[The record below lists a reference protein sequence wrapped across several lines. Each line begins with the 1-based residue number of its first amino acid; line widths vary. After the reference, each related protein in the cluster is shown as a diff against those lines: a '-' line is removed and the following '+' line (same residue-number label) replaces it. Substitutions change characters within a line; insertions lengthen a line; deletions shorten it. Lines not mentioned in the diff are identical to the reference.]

1 MEAQR
6 GDVSLAIFSC
16 KTYYYAYYTLKEI
29 IIIDYIAMEF
39 TAYAFHE
46 AQFLLCW
53 FMNRRM

>member
-46 AQFLLCW
+46 AQFYYFGL
-53 FMNRRM
+53 